1 MCKNDDI
8 KDLFEVA
15 VLCNNAYVDES
26 NLIVVGK
33 DFKIFTRASSSYCF
47 YKKVYYQFIVFVIPI

>member
-8 KDLFEVA
+8 KSLFEVA

-26 NLIVVGK
+26 NSIVVGK
-33 DFKIFTRASSSYCF
+33 DFKIFT
-47 YKKVYYQFIVFVIPI
+47 KVNIF